1 MSRSHSPKYQ
11 DWDWKPP
18 SVCRIE
24 ALTQAFPQAN
34 FRATRRRKHMSKE
47 VYHQAAVLK
56 IYNRGGKHQT

>member
-18 SVCRIE
+18 SVYRIE

-34 FRATRRRKHMSKE
+34 FRATRRRKYMSKE

-56 IYNRGGKHQT
+56 IYNRGGKHQN